1 MALALSII
9 IRSEKYMLRILFLL
23 LAVIALPLKAATVTD
38 LYNAQVVLPSNDQQA
53 DTQARQQGLEQ
64 VLIKVSGQR
73 DIAKNSYIKKAM
85 AKPDSYISQYGYA
98 QQQGQRVLNLAFS
111 QSDIQ
116 KLLSSAR
123 APIWNQR
130 PNVLV
135 WMVDDAHQ
143 DRQIVW
149 DQSSNMALTDMRQ
162 MAKERG
168 LPLTLPIGDFDDVT
182 AISASDLWGG
192 FADPITK
199 ASQRYHPDA
208 ILLVQEQAAD
218 NGQIALKWQLFTQN
232 INNLAAN
239 TSAPLTGTAIGSD
252 SGAANKM
259 INQVA
264 DALAQKY
271 AVQSGTKAAG
281 DFDIAVHNI
290 RSSDDFFSLERLLEQ
305 MTTVGSANVVQ
316 LKGDEVIF
324 DVNLLGSEDAFRREL
339 MNNRHVQAYQAN
351 TQAPTLVDTTTDPN
365 QVDVT
370 ATQTAPTLQ
379 IAPENTFIWN

>member
-116 KLLSSAR
+116 KLLSSAH

-149 DQSSNMALTDMRQ
+149 DQSSNTALTDMRQ

-182 AISASDLWGG
+182 AISASDLWG
-192 FADPITK
+192 D
-199 ASQRYHPDA
+199 
-208 ILLVQEQAAD
+208 LL
-218 NGQIALKWQLFTQN
+218 TQ
-232 INNLAAN
+232 
-239 TSAPLTGTAIGSD
+239 
-252 SGAANKM
+252 
-259 INQVA
+259 
-264 DALAQKY
+264 
-271 AVQSGTKAAG
+271 
-281 DFDIAVHNI
+281 
-290 RSSDDFFSLERLLEQ
+290 
-305 MTTVGSANVVQ
+305 
-316 LKGDEVIF
+316 
-324 DVNLLGSEDAFRREL
+324 
-339 MNNRHVQAYQAN
+339 
-351 TQAPTLVDTTTDPN
+351 
-365 QVDVT
+365 
-370 ATQTAPTLQ
+370 
-379 IAPENTFIWN
+379 

>member
-98 QQQGQRVLNLAFS
+98 QQQGQRVLNLTFS

-143 DRQIVW
+143 DCQIVW
-149 DQSSNMALTDMRQ
+149 DQSSNVALTDMRQ

-182 AISASDLWGG
+182 AISASNLGVDLL
-192 FADPITK
+192 I
-199 ASQRYHPDA
+199 Q
-208 ILLVQEQAAD
+208 
-218 NGQIALKWQLFTQN
+218 
-232 INNLAAN
+232 
-239 TSAPLTGTAIGSD
+239 
-252 SGAANKM
+252 
-259 INQVA
+259 
-264 DALAQKY
+264 
-271 AVQSGTKAAG
+271 
-281 DFDIAVHNI
+281 
-290 RSSDDFFSLERLLEQ
+290 
-305 MTTVGSANVVQ
+305 
-316 LKGDEVIF
+316 
-324 DVNLLGSEDAFRREL
+324 
-339 MNNRHVQAYQAN
+339 
-351 TQAPTLVDTTTDPN
+351 
-365 QVDVT
+365 
-370 ATQTAPTLQ
+370 
-379 IAPENTFIWN
+379 